1 MTKNEYEL
9 LTIISED
16 KNPRE
21 AAMIAI
27 GIIFDY
33 LKQPLSYREAS
44 ADPLQELA

>member
-9 LTIISED
+9 LTIIQED

-27 GIIFDY
+27 GIIYDY
-33 LKQPLSYREAS
+33 LKRPSTYQEQCSAS
-44 ADPLQELA
+44 HQELA

>member
-1 MTKNEYEL
+1 MTNNEIEL

-16 KNPRE
+16 ENPQE

-27 GIIFDY
+27 GIIYDY

-44 ADPLQELA
+44 VGLLQELA